1 MIEIEMSDLC
11 VEIDPDSDPD
21 SDSDLEGTA

>member
-1 MIEIEMSDLC
+1 MLEIEMSDLC